1 MTSTMTSQDGVDY
14 KNNNADTFAGDAPPP
29 VGILRK
35 TSSVTS
41 VRGVN
46 PSTLEE
52 R

>member
-1 MTSTMTSQDGVDY
+1 MTSTMTSQDAIDF
-14 KNNNADTFAGDAPPP
+14 KNNADTFAGDAPP

-41 VRGVN
+41 IRGVN